1 MDESTSANSSED
13 QNFIT
18 LKIPKVTENDV
29 LYGIAA
35 LAEFPKGSVFK
46 KTSSFWPKINKYTFL
61 AWHEDSTDPNGEFMA
76 IRGPDI
82 AVSQVHERKPDRPM
96 FEPTDRYRVMISE
109 KVNPEV
115 FGMLEERIRE
125 EYRKTSFLRNLFR
138 RFQKNL

>member
-18 LKIPKVTENDV
+18 LEIPKVTERDV
-29 LYGIAA
+29 LYGIAS
-35 LAEFPKGSVFK
+35 LAEFPKGSAFK
-46 KTSSFWPKINKYTFL
+46 KTSSFWPKINKHTLL

-76 IRGPDI
+76 VQCPDI
-82 AVSQVHERKPDRPM
+82 AVSRVHERKPDQPL
-96 FEPTDRYRVMISE
+96 FEPTDRYRVMVTE

-125 EYRKTSFLRNLFR
+125 EYGKTTLRTKLRNLF
-138 RFQKNL
+138 K